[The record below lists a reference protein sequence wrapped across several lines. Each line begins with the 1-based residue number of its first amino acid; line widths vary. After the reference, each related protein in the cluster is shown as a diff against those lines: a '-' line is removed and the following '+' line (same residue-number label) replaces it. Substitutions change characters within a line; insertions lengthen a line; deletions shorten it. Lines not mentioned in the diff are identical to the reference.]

1 MARRPRTNRDY
12 MTMARL
18 ASYLGFVSA
27 TAIQS
32 AHKWCKRTGIPRKW
46 RGKAWLVHPDDVDAI
61 LDGEQ
66 VSA

>member
-18 ASYLGFVSA
+18 ASYLGFVSP
-27 TAIQS
+27 TKEQS